1 MPSPQFQRFA
11 WIFVAYLVFVILFGA
26 WVRIAGA
33 GAGCGNH
40 WPTCNGDVIPQAP
53 EAKTVIEFTHRV
65 TSGLCGLLVLVLVV
79 WARKI
84 NRRLFYA
91 ALLTLFFI
99 LVESFIGAVLVKKEL
114 VAGDTSLS
122 RAIVI
127 SLHLVNTM
135 LLTAAAATVAWW
147 SSRGVSDSTRV
158 NGGLRQFTAGKGLL
172 VAVLAVLV
180 ITSVTGAVTALGDT
194 LFPKQPALDGGLLAS
209 VRGDL
214 TVSQHFLVRL
224 RILHPIVAV
233 FSAMLV
239 LGVSAGLRLKAKPF
253 STSRE
258 GLRAIR
264 LLKSWQHTVL
274 LQVAVGIVN
283 IMLAAPGWMQIIHLL
298 IAQCLWILV
307 WVSVL
312 EFWPQKELPVPIAP
326 LVATDAPASR

>member
-1 MPSPQFQRFA
+1 MPSPHFQRFA
-11 WIFVAYLVFVILFGA
+11 WIFVAYLLFVILFGA

-65 TSGLCGLLVLVLVV
+65 SSGLCGLLVLILVG
-79 WARKI
+79 WARRI
-84 NRRLFYA
+84 DRRLFYA
-91 ALLTLFFI
+91 ALATLFFI

-147 SSRGVSDSTRV
+147 AGRVGPDSTPSKAGTR
-158 NGGLRQFTAGKGLL
+158 RFTASKGL
-172 VAVLAVLV
+172 VAAVLAVLV

-224 RILHPIVAV
+224 RILHPMVAV
-233 FSAMLV
+233 FSAMVILA
-239 LGVSAGLRLKAKPF
+239 VSAGLRLRAKAFGDPHEALK
-253 STSRE
+253 
-258 GLRAIR
+258 AIR

-274 LQVAVGIVN
+274 LQVAIGVAN

-298 IAQCLWILV
+298 IAQSLWILV
-307 WVSVL
+307 WVTVL
-312 EFWPQKELPVPIAP
+312 EFWPPRERPVPLTP
-326 LVATDAPASR
+326 LVAAEVQAPR